1 MNTLAMN
8 LQGQDLLTLGDLS
21 EGQIMG
27 LLEAAT
33 SLEGR
38 QADVLRG
45 QTVGL
50 LFRKT
55 STRTRV
61 SFEVAAMQLGANTI
75 YMTEDQTQ
83 LSRGETVGDTAR
95 VLSRYLQAL
104 VVRTGAHR
112 ELEELAEAA
121 AVPVLNALTDHYHP
135 CQVLADLKTIREV
148 KGTLTGIE
156 IAYVGD
162 GNNML
167 QEWIQAA
174 AKLGLSLRAATP
186 EGYGPAAD
194 VLALPHVQAHPPKLM
209 HDPAAA
215 VAGADVV
222 ITDTWLSMGQKDSEV
237 KRQAFQGYTVDKQ
250 MMQKTRPDAIFLHC
264 LPAHRGEEVT
274 DEVLMGPQ
282 SRVFDEAENRLHVQK
297 AVLWAVLAA

>member
-1 MNTLAMN
+1 MSVTALS
-8 LQGQDLLTLGDLS
+8 LQGRDLLTLGDLS
-21 EGQIMG
+21 AGQIMA
-27 LLEAAT
+27 LLETAT

-38 QADVLRG
+38 HADVLRG
-45 QTVGL
+45 QTIGL
-50 LFRKT
+50 LFRKP

-61 SFEVAAMQLGANTI
+61 SFEVAAKHLGADTI
-75 YMTEDQTQ
+75 YMTEDQMQ

-104 VVRTGAHR
+104 VVRTGAHT
-112 ELEELAEAA
+112 EIAELASVADI
-121 AVPVLNALTDHYHP
+121 PVVNALTDHYHP

-148 KGTLTGIE
+148 KGTFNGIE

-174 AKLGLSLRAATP
+174 ARLGLTLRAATP
-186 EGYGPAAD
+186 DGYGPAQE
-194 VLALPHVQAHPPKLM
+194 VLDLPHVKEHPPTLLT
-209 HDPAAA
+209 DPVAA
-215 VAGADVV
+215 VSGADVV
-222 ITDTWLSMGQKDSEV
+222 ITDTWLSMGQKDSDQ
-237 KRQAFQGYTVDKQ
+237 KRLAFTGFTVDEKL
-250 MMQKTRPDAIFLHC
+250 MRKAHPEAIFLHC

>member
-1 MNTLAMN
+1 MNTTATS

-21 EGQIMG
+21 AGQIIG
-27 LLEAAT
+27 LLEGAT

-45 QTVGL
+45 QTIGL
-50 LFRKT
+50 LFRKP

-61 SFEVAAMQLGANTI
+61 SFEVAALQLGANTI

-104 VVRTGAHR
+104 VVRTGAHQ

-121 AVPVLNALTDHYHP
+121 SVPVLNALTDHYHP

-174 AKLGLSLRAATP
+174 ARLGLSLRAATP
-186 EGYGPAAD
+186 AGYGPDAE
-194 VLALPHVQAHPPKLM
+194 VLALPHVQAHPPKLTS
-209 HDPAAA
+209 DPKEA

-222 ITDTWLSMGQKDSEV
+222 ITDTWLSMGQTDSEA
-237 KRQAFQGYTVDKQ
+237 KREAFRGYTVDAKLMHKARQ
-250 MMQKTRPDAIFLHC
+250 DAIFLHC

-282 SRVFDEAENRLHVQK
+282 SRIFDEAENRLHVQK
-297 AVLWAVLAA
+297 AVLWAILAA

>member
-1 MNTLAMN
+1 MTSTS

-21 EGQIMG
+21 AGQIMG
-27 LLEAAT
+27 LIEAAT

-45 QTVGL
+45 QTIGL
-50 LFRKT
+50 LFRKP

-61 SFEVAAMQLGANTI
+61 SFEVAAVHLGAATL
-75 YMTEDQTQ
+75 YMTEDQMQ

-104 VVRTGAHR
+104 VVRTGAHA
-112 ELEELAEAA
+112 ELEELAAA
-121 AVPVLNALTDHYHP
+121 ATVPVLNALTDHYHP

-148 KGTLTGIE
+148 KGTLNGIE

-174 AKLGLSLRAATP
+174 ARLGLPLRAATP
-186 EGYGPAAD
+186 RGYGPAQE
-194 VLALPHVQAHPPKLM
+194 VLDLPHVKAHPPKILE
-209 HDPAAA
+209 DPKEA

-222 ITDTWLSMGQKDSEV
+222 ITDTWISMGQKDSEV
-237 KRQAFQGYTVDKQ
+237 KREAFQGFTVDEALMAKA
-250 MMQKTRPDAIFLHC
+250 RRDAIFLHC

-274 DEVLMGPQ
+274 EGVLMGPQ

>member
-1 MNTLAMN
+1 MTTLS

-21 EGQIMG
+21 AGQIVA

-38 QADVLRG
+38 QGDVLRG
-45 QTVGL
+45 QTIGL
-50 LFRKT
+50 LFRKP

-61 SFEVAAMQLGANTI
+61 SFEVAARHLGASTI

-83 LSRGETVGDTAR
+83 LSRGETVADTAR

-104 VVRTGAHR
+104 VVRTGAH
-112 ELEELAEAA
+112 EEIEELAASA
-121 AVPVLNALTDHYHP
+121 DIPVLNALTDHYHP
-135 CQVLADLKTIREV
+135 CQVLADLKTIREI
-148 KGTLTGIE
+148 KGTLNGIE

-186 EGYGPAAD
+186 DGYGPAPE
-194 VLALPHVQAHPPKLM
+194 VLDLPHVKAHPPTLLT
-209 HDPAAA
+209 DPAAA

-222 ITDTWLSMGQKDSEV
+222 ITDTWVSMGQKDSDR
-237 KRQAFQGYTVDKQ
+237 KREAFAGFTVDQGLMAKAH
-250 MMQKTRPDAIFLHC
+250 PEAIFLHC

-274 DEVLMGPQ
+274 DEVLEGPQ

>member
-1 MNTLAMN
+1 MSMTDLS
-8 LQGQDLLTLGDLS
+8 LHGQDLLTLGDLS
-21 EGQIMG
+21 AGQIMS

-45 QTVGL
+45 QTIGL
-50 LFRKT
+50 LFRKP

-61 SFEVAAMQLGANTI
+61 SFEVAARHLGASTI
-75 YMTEDQTQ
+75 YMTEDQMQ

-104 VVRTGAHR
+104 VVRTGAHH
-112 ELEELAEAA
+112 ELEELAAA
-121 AVPVLNALTDHYHP
+121 ATIPVLNALTDNYHP
-135 CQVLADLKTIREV
+135 CQVLADLKTIREI

-167 QEWIQAA
+167 QEWIQAS

-186 EGYGPAAD
+186 KGYAPAQHM
-194 VLALPHVQAHPPKLM
+194 LELPHVQAHPPKLYT
-209 HDPAAA
+209 DPNEA

-222 ITDTWLSMGQKDSEV
+222 ITDTWLSMGQPESEA
-237 KRQAFQGYTVDKQ
+237 KRAAFHGFTVDAEL
-250 MMQKTRPDAIFLHC
+250 MAGARHDAVFLHC